1 MKGIEF
7 REIEKGLYEQVFVHH
22 PSTDPYHS
30 VWYTFPD
37 KDEYSASDLFSKHPS
52 KPNLWLYEG
61 RADNMIVFS
70 NGEKFN
76 PGGMETTLHSHPDVT
91 NALVVGQA
99 RFQPAALIELKGN
112 PSLSDKAKKEMLDS
126 LTPYIDKANEAAPG
140 FAKLQ
145 RDLIAFTTPEKPMI
159 LADKGTVKRAATTKA
174 YEHEIDNIYADAEV
188 LRLLCQLCSW
198 TQGICL
204 L

>member
-1 MKGIEF
+1 MSGPLAQRAGDTIAKYTLLRNIIGSSEAAFLPLYDKEPEDWIYFHLDPRMKGIEF
-7 REIEKGLYEQVFVHH
+7 REIDKGLYEQVFVPH

-52 KPNLWLYEG
+52 KPNLWRYEG

-91 NALVVGQA
+91 NVLVVGQA
-99 RFQPAALIELKGN
+99 RFQPAALIELKGQ
-112 PSLSDKAKKEMLDS
+112 PALSDKAKKEMLDS
-126 LTPYIDKANEAAPG
+126 LTPYID
-140 FAKLQ
+140 
-145 RDLIAFTTPEKPMI
+145 
-159 LADKGTVKRAATTKA
+159 
-174 YEHEIDNIYADAEV
+174 
-188 LRLLCQLCSW
+188 
-198 TQGICL
+198 
-204 L
+204 